1 LPSRKG
7 VHALRGTVPIP
18 PEGRRSAE
26 TAGRAVRVLS
36 DLNPALLPATG
47 DHVIL
52 GGEDPLV
59 RYVESRIYIYGGGGA
74 DQTCPINIVL
84 TDSEMGGLSSL
95 IAKD

>member
-1 LPSRKG
+1 MRYEVQFQYRQKGDALPRPL
-7 VHALRGTVPIP
+7 AVPFAFSP
-18 PEGRRSAE
+18 
-26 TAGRAVRVLS
+26 